1 MPSSRHYSRHYS
13 RHHLVH
19 HLLCV
24 GCVPPKPSPQHDV
37 APLALCNVALAR
49 SGMSSQAAAQAKR
62 RRGEDRSRNSR
73 SNVLPDGAK
82 RTSPLRPEPV
92 QRTESDT
99 ADRRKPLLSGLG
111 TRGGHN
117 SYVTLNNAREIL
129 ENHEGESAARV
140 KKALSKLGHASLH
153 EYQIATVSK
162 LNPTYVPS
170 LGTPPF
176 AMHQRSTPAASG
188 LASGQQTP
196 ANTGQD
202 HSAETAELRAVITEL
217 RVQVEALQSEL
228 DKERQRSRDE
238 FERGLNFNLKKG
250 KKRRHTDSDS

>member
-1 MPSSRHYSRHYS
+1 MVCSLVLKCCPSLRLWRLIILPSSRHYSLHYS

-37 APLALCNVALAR
+37 APLALCNVALAL

-99 ADRRKPLLSGLG
+99 ADGRKPLLSGLG

-140 KKALSKLGHASLH
+140 KKA
-153 EYQIATVSK
+153 
-162 LNPTYVPS
+162 
-170 LGTPPF
+170 
-176 AMHQRSTPAASG
+176 
-188 LASGQQTP
+188 
-196 ANTGQD
+196 
-202 HSAETAELRAVITEL
+202 
-217 RVQVEALQSEL
+217 
-228 DKERQRSRDE
+228 
-238 FERGLNFNLKKG
+238 
-250 KKRRHTDSDS
+250 